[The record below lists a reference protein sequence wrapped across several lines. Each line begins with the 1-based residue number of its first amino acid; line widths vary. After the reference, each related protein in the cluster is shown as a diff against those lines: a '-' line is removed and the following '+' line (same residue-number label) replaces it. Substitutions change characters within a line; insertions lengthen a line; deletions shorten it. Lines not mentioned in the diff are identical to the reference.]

1 MRLLERGFR
10 PVVRSSLNT
19 AELSPRELTRHYSIA
34 LSGPLRPSPFHERAF
49 VRRRRL
55 GSPPAS
61 TQLNRYFMESLLPL
75 EFEYGRADIDETVKE
90 IDTESLE
97 SLPYGLQ
104 GFQQAPAF

>member
-1 MRLLERGFR
+1 MERGFR

-34 LSGPLRPSPFHERAF
+34 LPGPLRPSPSHERAF

-55 GSPPAS
+55 SVGSPPAS

-75 EFEYGRADIDETVKE
+75 EFEYGRAEMDETGKE

-104 GFQQAPAF
+104 GFQQALAF

>member
-1 MRLLERGFR
+1 
-10 PVVRSSLNT
+10 
-19 AELSPRELTRHYSIA
+19 
-34 LSGPLRPSPFHERAF
+34 
-49 VRRRRL
+49 
-55 GSPPAS
+55 
-61 TQLNRYFMESLLPL
+61 MESLLPL